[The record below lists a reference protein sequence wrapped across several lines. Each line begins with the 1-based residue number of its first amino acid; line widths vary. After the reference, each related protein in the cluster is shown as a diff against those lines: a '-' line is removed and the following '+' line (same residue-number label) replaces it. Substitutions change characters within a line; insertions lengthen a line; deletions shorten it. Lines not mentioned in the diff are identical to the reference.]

1 MHKSHEILLSGSLPC
16 GTYDHCMAILLWSQM
31 HLVLPR
37 ILLHKYRKD
46 FNFPASV
53 DFELWLCVLRDAWS
67 SLGNMTKEEAMKSY
81 IENIQLV
88 SPFRQNW
95 GWIEAAR
102 RIINTRG
109 IMLWINDLACSEK
122 RGHLVEGYVKQ
133 LFSCEMWSILLALLF
148 ASTCMHLYHNAPES
162 KEPFCWFIKFV
173 CVFSDS
179 GDCANFRRCVW
190 PGTDAGKFLHRGRG
204 RGGWRKWGGQETLH
218 QALCTTCG

>member
-1 MHKSHEILLSGSLPC
+1 MVYAFLIWTHNTPTSLKKMHKSHEILLSGSLSC
-16 GTYDHCMAILLWSQM
+16 GTYDYCMAILLWSQM
-31 HLVLPR
+31 HLVLPL

-46 FNFPASV
+46 FNFTAPH

-88 SPFRQNW
+88 SPSRQNW

-133 LFSCEMWSILLALLF
+133 LPSCKI
-148 ASTCMHLYHNAPES
+148 
-162 KEPFCWFIKFV
+162 
-173 CVFSDS
+173 
-179 GDCANFRRCVW
+179 
-190 PGTDAGKFLHRGRG
+190 
-204 RGGWRKWGGQETLH
+204 
-218 QALCTTCG
+218 